1 MQVDGLDSCPFR
13 LEGTSFGYVSY
24 ENPLDMLLAKAGA
37 GLASTGSSGLLGLL
51 FLTEMGL
58 PIPIPADLLMIFLGE
73 RVSAGAL
80 PLVGVIVA
88 LEVIAVAGT
97 IALFLVARGPG
108 RGLMT
113 RIGPRVGLTE
123 ARLNRVRDAIDRR
136 GTPALAAA
144 RSTPGLRTATVLAA
158 AGSGLRPP
166 RALIALIIGST
177 IFLQGHFLLGL
188 ALGPAARRLFEG
200 SAILLIAVLVVLVAA
215 AFFLHRRRN
224 KGGLSAISEA
234 ACPACFALG
243 LITERE
249 PQQ

>member
-1 MQVDGLDSCPFR
+1 MP
-13 LEGTSFGYVSY
+13 
-24 ENPLDMLLAKAGA
+24 LAKAGA

-80 PLVGVIVA
+80 PLGAVLVA

-97 IALFLVARGPG
+97 IALFLAARGPG

-113 RIGPRVGLTE
+113 RMGPRVGLTE
-123 ARLNRVRDAIDRR
+123 ARLDRVRQAIDRR

-166 RALIALIIGST
+166 RALVALIIGST

-188 ALGPAARRLFEG
+188 VLGPAARRLFEG
-200 SAILLIAVLVVLVAA
+200 SALILIAVIVLLIVAA
-215 AFFLHRRRN
+215 VLLHRRRN
-224 KGGLSAISEA
+224 KGGLSAVSEA
-234 ACPACFALG
+234 ACPACFAIG

-249 PQQ
+249 PSQ